1 MELRRIELGKLK
13 EAEYN
18 PRVALKPGDAD
29 FEKLRRSIET
39 FGDVEPIVW
48 NERTGNVVGGH
59 QKLAVLKF
67 MGKKDTLVSVVNLD
81 DTEEKQLNIALNKI
95 KGEWDHSKLEEIL
108 SHFEA
113 DTALLS
119 GFDAQELTLMLAKN
133 DDVEDNFDFSSFESD
148 GEDDEY
154 EAAPGTSYIVS
165 LVFKNNFYAQE
176 WAKARGY
183 KKAVKEGKKTTVI
196 RME

>member
-1 MELRRIELGKLK
+1 MELRRIELDKLK

-108 SHFEA
+108 SRFEA

-133 DDVEDNFDFSSFESD
+133 DDVEDDFDFSSFESD

>member
-1 MELRRIELGKLK
+1 MELRRIELEKLK
-13 EAEYN
+13 EAAYN
-18 PRVALKPGDAD
+18 PRVALKPGDAE
-29 FEKLRRSIET
+29 FEKLKRSIET

-48 NERTGNVVGGH
+48 NERTGNIVGGH

-67 MGKKDTLVSVVNLD
+67 MGKTDTLVSVVDLD
-81 DTEEKQLNIALNKI
+81 DKEEKQLNIALNKI
-95 KGEWDHSKLEEIL
+95 KGEWDHTKLEEIL
-108 SHFEA
+108 SRFEA

-133 DDVEDNFDFSSFESD
+133 DDVEDDFDFSSFESD
-148 GEDDEY
+148 GADDEY

>member
-1 MELRRIELGKLK
+1 MELRRIEISKLK
-13 EAEYN
+13 EAPYN
-18 PRVALKPGDAD
+18 PRVALQPGDAE
-29 FEKLRRSIET
+29 FEKLKRSLAD

-48 NERTGNVVGGH
+48 NERSGYVVGGH

-67 MGKKDTLVSVVNLD
+67 MGKTETLVSVVDLD
-81 DTEEKQLNIALNKI
+81 DTQEKQLNIAL
-95 KGEWDHSKLEEIL
+95 
-108 SHFEA
+108 
-113 DTALLS
+113 LS
-119 GFDAQELTLMLAKN
+119 GLDAQEITLMLAKN
-133 DDVEDNFDFSSFESD
+133 DDVEDDFDFASFESE

-176 WAKARGY
+176 WAKEHGY

>member
-13 EAEYN
+13 EAAYN
-18 PRVALKPGDAD
+18 PRVALKPGDAE
-29 FEKLRRSIET
+29 FEKLKRSIET

-48 NERTGNVVGGH
+48 NERTGNIVGGH

-67 MGKKDTLVSVVNLD
+67 MGKTDTLVSVVDLD
-81 DTEEKQLNIALNKI
+81 DKEEKQLNIALNKI
-95 KGEWDHSKLEEIL
+95 KGEWDHTKLEEIL
-108 SHFEA
+108 SRFEA

-133 DDVEDNFDFSSFESD
+133 DDVEDDFDFSSFESD
-148 GEDDEY
+148 GADDEY

-176 WAKARGY
+176 WAKTRGY